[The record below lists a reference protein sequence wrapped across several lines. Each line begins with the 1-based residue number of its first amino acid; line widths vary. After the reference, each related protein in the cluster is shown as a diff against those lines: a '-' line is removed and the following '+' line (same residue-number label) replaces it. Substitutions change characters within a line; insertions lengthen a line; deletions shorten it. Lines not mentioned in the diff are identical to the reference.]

1 MSLCV
6 VISYS
11 NRVAIIEPLVGVEE
25 HQDHLDVLLIS
36 YSKRVAIIEPLVGVD
51 LDVLLLTTS
60 TACP

>member
-1 MSLCV
+1 MILYSYTHDMSLCV
-6 VISYS
+6 V
-11 NRVAIIEPLVGVEE
+11 
-25 HQDHLDVLLIS
+25 IS